1 MRKRNMNIKKLL
13 AMLLVIMTTVAFTPA
28 IAFEA
33 FAVTDD
39 GLDLTLVDESKTTYM
54 EGDPILVKATGTTST
69 SEEAWVGLYKVGEN
83 IDDPLNG
90 GAGSL
95 RWFYVAAHSGEE
107 MDITSES
114 LTDTRKEAI
123 GPGEYQLV
131 LFGDGLYG
139 DIRKT
144 INITVTAD
152 PEKEPAQPSDELSLA
167 LVDESKTTYKIG
179 EPINVRA
186 TGTAPGA
193 WVGMYEAG
201 ATKDPDNGG
210 VTSYRWFYTADKN
223 GEIVDIS
230 ASIYDQNN
238 RGSMGEGAYE
248 IILFGDG
255 GYTNIIK
262 TIPITIEGM
271 IDIDES
277 QFSIETDKSSYS
289 YGENIKVKAT
299 GTGINDG
306 AWVGLYTADTKE
318 YNNTFLY
325 YYYVRDYEGV
335 FTIMQTKTAGSGSS
349 GKVADGKYKLI
360 VFADSGYLLPV
371 KSVEITVTRD
381 ILTSKRIREPGCVT
395 YGLEY
400 VEFKDGF
407 SEYREIPTLG
417 GHDWTSPEHIKGTS
431 THKYTCKRNEA
442 HKAKVEDCARLN
454 GKVLKAATTKIEGT
468 RQFYCDV
475 CDTTYTET
483 IPKLKASPKLT
494 YTSLAYNGSN
504 RKPALQKVY
513 DANGDVIPSDFYT
526 VTYPS
531 KCKSVGTYKAT
542 VKFKGDYSGK
552 YSLTYKVI
560 PKAVTFSKLTKG
572 DNSFKASWK
581 RNAYQT
587 SGYQIKYSTSK
598 TFKNAKYKKVKGI
611 KATSTTVSKLKN
623 KKTYYVKVR
632 AYKVVGKK
640 TYYSTWSSYKYVKTK

>member
-1 MRKRNMNIKKLL
+1 MNIKKLL

-33 FAVTDD
+33 FAGTDD

-83 IDDPLNG
+83 IDDPQNG

-107 MDITSES
+107 VDITNNA
-114 LTDTRKEAI
+114 LWDTRKEAI
-123 GPGEYQLV
+123 GPGEYQIV

-152 PEKEPAQPSDELSLA
+152 PEKEPAQPSDELSLV
-167 LVDESKTTYKIG
+167 LVDETKTTYKIG
-179 EPINVRA
+179 EPINIRA

-210 VTSYRWFYTADKN
+210 VTSYRWFYTADHN
-223 GEIVDIS
+223 GQVVNIS
-230 ASIYDQNN
+230 DSIYDQNSW
-238 RGSMGEGAYE
+238 GSMGEGAYE

-262 TIPITIEGM
+262 TIPVTIEGM

-306 AWVGLYTADTKE
+306 AWVGLYSVETKE

-335 FTIMQTKTAGSGSS
+335 FTAIQTKTAGSGAS
-349 GKVADGKYKLI
+349 GKVADGKYKLVI
-360 VFADSGYLLPV
+360 FADSGYLLPV

-381 ILTSKRIREPGCVT
+381 LLTSKQIREPGCTT

-400 VEFKDGF
+400 VVFKDGF

-417 GHDWTSPEHIKGTS
+417 GHLYTKPVHVDGTS
-431 THKYTCKRNEA
+431 THKYDCDRSEEHKR
-442 HKAKVEDCARLN
+442 KVEECARTQ
-454 GKVLKAATTKIEGT
+454 GKVLKSATTSRTGE
-468 RQFYCDV
+468 RQFFCDV
-475 CDTTYTET
+475 CNTTYTET
-483 IPKLKASPKLT
+483 IPKLKAAPKLT

-504 RKPALQKVY
+504 RKPGLQKVY
-513 DANGDVIPSDFYT
+513 DANGDVIPADFYT

-531 KCKSVGTYKAT
+531 KCKEVGTYKAT

-560 PKAVTFSKLTKG
+560 PKAVTFSKLAKG

-581 RNAYQT
+581 NNKYQT
-587 SGYQIKYSTSK
+587 TGYQIKYSTSK
-598 TFKNAKYKKVKGI
+598 SFKNAKYKKVKGF
-611 KATSTTVSKLKN
+611 KKTSTTVSKLKN
-623 KKTYYVKVR
+623 KKIYYVKVR

-640 TYYSTWSSYKYVKTK
+640 TYYSAWSSYKSVKTK